1 MEHIST
7 TDQPVDNISGSIVDN
22 PQFKNLSLKQQ
33 RWVMG
38 VLNGETYAVAA
49 RNSGYPERTAAV
61 RGAKLSAQLKHILE
75 PAIKAQQT
83 QLAKATMV
91 NKERWLH
98 ELQCLAFY
106 NVQDMIDDEGNPLP
120 LSQLSRNDAAALAAM
135 EVHSNRNGRVKK
147 YRFCEK
153 LKALELIGKAVG
165 FYDEAKE
172 NHPLAAVTIDVLLQ
186 MKRDVQRK
194 MEDGAIDV
202 TPPKVKGDS
211 V

>member
-1 MEHIST
+1 
-7 TDQPVDNISGSIVDN
+7 
-22 PQFKNLSLKQQ
+22 
-33 RWVMG
+33 
-38 VLNGETYAVAA
+38 
-49 RNSGYPERTAAV
+49 
-61 RGAKLSAQLKHILE
+61 
-75 PAIKAQQT
+75 
-83 QLAKATMV
+83 
-91 NKERWLH
+91 
-98 ELQCLAFY
+98 
-106 NVQDMIDDEGNPLP
+106 MIDDEGNPLP

-172 NHPLAAVTIDVLLQ
+172 NHPLAAVTIDVLMQ